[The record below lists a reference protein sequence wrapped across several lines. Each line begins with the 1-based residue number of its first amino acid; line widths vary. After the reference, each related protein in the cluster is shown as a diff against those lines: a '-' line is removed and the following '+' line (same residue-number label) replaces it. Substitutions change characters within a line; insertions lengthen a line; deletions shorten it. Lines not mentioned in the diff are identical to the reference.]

1 MTFFPSD
8 IIFCRMYVFIL
19 NGFGVYDSWTTI
31 ASLINLGT
39 TLKYVS
45 QVSEL
50 AVSNVCLSLLLIM
63 YLIWFFMENTILDS
77 KMRFLVTPYI
87 GMKSVVNLHCMICIL
102 LFLFLSFDMGNFCN
116 CF

>member
-1 MTFFPSD
+1 
-8 IIFCRMYVFIL
+8 MYVFIL

-87 GMKSVVNLHCMICIL
+87 GMKSVINLQRMICIL